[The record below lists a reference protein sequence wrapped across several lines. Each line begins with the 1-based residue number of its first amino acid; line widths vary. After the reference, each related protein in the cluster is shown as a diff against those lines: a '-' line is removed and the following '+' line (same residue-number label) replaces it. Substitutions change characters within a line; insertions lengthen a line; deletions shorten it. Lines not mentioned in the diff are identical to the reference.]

1 MGPSENILVIKLGAM
16 GDFIQALGPMAA
28 IAKHHPG
35 ANITLLTTAPYVEL
49 AKASGLFND
58 IWIDSR
64 PKLFDVKK
72 ILQFRARILEKNFHR
87 IYDLQT
93 SDRSGFYFHLLSPWL
108 KLFLGPF
115 AGTWQRPEWSSAV
128 KGASHPH
135 TDPARALLHTVER
148 QKEQLSIAGIND
160 VPASDLSWALSDVSA
175 FGIGEPYALLV
186 PGGSAHRPDKRWAI
200 ENYAEIAKRMM
211 RAGITPVIIGSE
223 AERGICT
230 AIERDVPGSMNLCAK
245 TNLLDIAT
253 LGRGAALAL
262 GNDTGPMHIIATAG
276 APSVVVFSSASDP
289 RLCQPRGKR
298 VKVLKRD
305 ALSMLSVGEVWTILT
320 LMRETPR

>member
-1 MGPSENILVIKLGAM
+1 MEPEKNILVIKLGAM
-16 GDFIQALGPMAA
+16 GDFIQALGPMVA
-28 IAKHHPG
+28 IAKHHPR

-49 AKASGLFND
+49 AKASGLFD
-58 IWIDSR
+58 DVWIDSR
-64 PKLFDVKK
+64 PKIFEIKK
-72 ILQFRARILEKNFHR
+72 SLALRRKILEKNFHR

-93 SDRSGFYFHLLSPWL
+93 SDRSGFYFRLLNPWL
-108 KLFLGPF
+108 RLFLGPF
-115 AGTWQRPEWSSAV
+115 AGKWQRPEWSGSV

-148 QKEQLSIAGIND
+148 QKEQLAIAGIND
-160 VPASDLSWALSDVSA
+160 VPASDLSWALSDVSV
-175 FGIGEPYALLV
+175 FGIAGPYALLV
-186 PGGSAHRPDKRWAI
+186 PGGSAHRPEKRWAI
-200 ENYAEIAKRMM
+200 ENYTEIAKRMM
-211 RAGITPVIIGSE
+211 AAGITPAIIGSE

-230 AIERDVPGSMNLCAK
+230 VIERDVPGSLNLCAK
-245 TNLLDIAT
+245 TSLLDIAT

-298 VKVLKRD
+298 VKVLSRD
-305 ALSMLSVGEVWTILT
+305 NLKMLSAGEVWTILT